1 MFKRRR
7 NIKLKSKSRFYDNT
21 RRRIA
26 RKTTNSRLLGRRLKQ
41 IGIRMG
47 ENNQEDEQETEE

>member
-7 NIKLKSKSRFYDNT
+7 NIKLKSKSRFNDNT

-26 RKTTNSRLLGRRLKQ
+26 RKSTTARLLGRRLKQ
-41 IGIRMG
+41 TSIRMG
-47 ENNQEDEQETEE
+47 EDMQDSVLEE